1 MRVLLST
8 VPGCTWLYL
17 VVPGSALVCHDLS
30 FHRMPHTATDWPKCF
45 CIYRLKCSKAVS
57 GWAVENL
64 RDTLFNIIM
73 IIIIIVIKFKLCRR
87 SVFWIHPEI
96 LLCPVV
102 IHLQIFVK
110 VLHHRVRKVDIFR
123 AEPRDRRRWRD
134 SCFVAS

>member
-1 MRVLLST
+1 ML
-8 VPGCTWLYL
+8 
-17 VVPGSALVCHDLS
+17 
-30 FHRMPHTATDWPKCF
+30 

-110 VLHHRVRKVDIFR
+110 VLHHRVRKVLISSEQSRGTGGGGETAVSLPPNGELALPPTEQLSSQPLTLF
-123 AEPRDRRRWRD
+123 
-134 SCFVAS
+134 

>member
-1 MRVLLST
+1 MFSIQSAT
-8 VPGCTWLYL
+8 VSQCPAKVFSESKILKCANFEF
-17 VVPGSALVCHDLS
+17 VVTL
-30 FHRMPHTATDWPKCF
+30 PKCF